1 MISKSNSPLN
11 WIYLCQGPLL
21 PSTSI
26 YLIKMFEKK
35 RIGNFHSVQYYIWY
49 RKVIVSYI
57 LSNFKFVCWSRITPH
72 EVYWRFDILAYPE
85 ISSNAIW
92 IHMQITNALLLV
104 QIRKSLCVWFPIDH
118 GFDTTLSRYN
128 NILECVIS
136 TSVDRISIAKSMA
149 SDKS

>member
-1 MISKSNSPLN
+1 MILVYVIKLN
-11 WIYLCQGPLL
+11 LFIV
-21 PSTSI
+21 I
-26 YLIKMFEKK
+26 HLIC
-35 RIGNFHSVQYYIWY
+35 SYIWY

-57 LSNFKFVCWSRITPH
+57 LSNFKFVYWSRITSH

-104 QIRKSLCVWFPIDH
+104 EIRKSFCAWFPIDH

-136 TSVDRISIAKSMA
+136 TSVDRISIVKSIA
-149 SDKS
+149 SDKSWNQWKNFMYFLFCS